1 MIEVCS
7 SLQAEVGQ
15 QEYADGDWSQGEECI
30 HCFDAGWLVADGIR
44 LFATGRFTRTWR
56 TVAVRHMGGESRNES
71 VALNTLHCILEKRLE
86 SRR

>member
-15 QEYADGDWSQGEECI
+15 QEYADGNWSKGEECI

-44 LFATGRFTRTWR
+44 L
-56 TVAVRHMGGESRNES
+56 
-71 VALNTLHCILEKRLE
+71 LRLE
-86 SRR
+86 GLRGPGGASPYALAIWEANRGMRVSF